1 MRLHTPVSWE
11 RTKNFGPRERILLRG
26 GDSLSD
32 LELLTILIG
41 SGTRALGAAELAARL
56 LNGAGGLRDLSTRKG
71 NELME
76 LKGVGP
82 VRAAR
87 LMAVFSLAR
96 RLNAMPLWPGFK
108 VRSSRDVFAHYS
120 PLLRDRKR
128 EVFIVLLLDSKNRL
142 LREERISEGSLT
154 ASIVHPREV
163 FQAAIR
169 ESAAA
174 ILALHNHPS
183 GDPSPSK
190 EDYDVT
196 RRLKDVGDLVGIGL
210 VDHVILGEG
219 RFISFREHKLMEWS
233 AE

>member
-1 MRLHTPVSWE
+1 MGKPMPLSWE
-11 RTKNFGPRERILLRG
+11 RTEKIGPREKILLHG

-32 LELLTILIG
+32 AELIAILIG
-41 SGTRALGAAELAARL
+41 SGTRALGAGELAARL
-56 LNGAGGLRDLSTRKG
+56 LKDADGLRGLSTRKG
-71 NELME
+71 NELMD
-76 LKGVGP
+76 LTGMGP
-82 VRAAR
+82 ARAAR

-120 PLLRDRKR
+120 PLLRDRKK

-183 GDPSPSK
+183 GDPSPSR

-219 RFISFREHKLMEWS
+219 RFISFREHKLMDWTTE
-233 AE
+233 